1 MRLKVLHSL
10 AGGDKRTFFAKE
22 KPLRDVRSALKENGC
37 VNRYKMYNNEL
48 DEMRMKRKNWMFM
61 FLASVLMNLCFGMT
75 AWAAGWRMGAEPN
88 DNRWW
93 YDYED
98 GTYAKS
104 GWQWLDGNQDG
115 TAECYYFDSEG
126 WMAADTVT
134 PDGYQVNRDGAWVE
148 NGVAVT
154 REAQTQKEEQSTVS
168 ANQLIVYFSRT
179 GTTGRAAERIH
190 ELTGAQMVRIE
201 AVESYPSS
209 YESTLSRAERELD
222 TNARPAITA
231 LVDHMDQ
238 YDTVYVGFPIW
249 YGTAPMPVFTF
260 LEMYDLSGKTI
271 VPFCTSG
278 GSGVEPVFGISAE
291 AVRIPM

>member
-1 MRLKVLHSL
+1 
-10 AGGDKRTFFAKE
+10 
-22 KPLRDVRSALKENGC
+22 
-37 VNRYKMYNNEL
+37 
-48 DEMRMKRKNWMFM
+48 MKRKRWI
-61 FLASVLMNLCFGMT
+61 FLCLVSALMSLCFGMT
-75 AWAAGWRMGAEPN
+75 ALAAGWKTGTGSN
-88 DNRWW
+88 QNRWW

-148 NGVAVT
+148 NGVVVA
-154 REAQTQKEEQSTVS
+154 REAQTQKEEKNAISG
-168 ANQLIVYFSRT
+168 NQLIVYFSRT
-179 GTTGRAAERIH
+179 GTTERAAERIH
-190 ELTGAQMVRIE
+190 ELTGAQIVKIE
-201 AVESYPSS
+201 AIESYPSS
-209 YESTLSRAERELD
+209 YEATLSRAERELD
-222 TNARPAITA
+222 TKARPAITA

-238 YDTVYVGFPIW
+238 YDTVYVGYPIW

-260 LEMYDLSGKTI
+260 LETYDLSGKTI

-278 GSGVEPVFGISAE
+278 GSGVETSVRDIRRSCPDSNVTDGRRVNDVSGIQPWLSSLGLL
-291 AVRIPM
+291 R